1 MCDIAFI
8 ELCEIIFI
16 HFIKVTKDLK
26 NKYESLKGK
35 EIYIVCYQKPYSCS
49 FNRKR
54 RPNSRLVPAYIHCE
68 TIVIYLI
75 KVTIKDFKGSLM
87 S

>member
-1 MCDIAFI
+1 MFDIAFI

-35 EIYIVCYQKPYSCS
+35 EIYIVCYQKSYSKKTLFFSSGRENQIPVWCQLT
-49 FNRKR
+49 FAVKQ
-54 RPNSRLVPAYIHCE
+54 
-68 TIVIYLI
+68 
-75 KVTIKDFKGSLM
+75 
-87 S
+87 